1 VLLIS
6 FSFVDSLEYTT
17 AVVVLAGL
25 TYATIVKY
33 MKSQEGFNDANTG
46 AAIVERVH
54 GWEKKAGKGG
64 PVGLLSVGAEGFAD
78 AKSKKEDEKG
88 ALGGGS
94 GQAIDPVATAD
105 SDSPPASTT
114 DVTTPTQTSAVAA
127 DVTANLNAKPPVG
140 QEPVSNALAASDAYK
155 ALGTMSKE
163 SLATTAKSADGFEGA
178 QGLFKLGQMPSESK
192 SGPFVDVA
200 ATMGNA
206 INALQPEQ
214 MAAMT
219 QESQKLMETQKSLM
233 GMLQSM
239 RPVLQVGRQLLDTL
253 SGIFGG
259 GGKGLGGMLPA
270 MDQNAGKA

>member
-1 VLLIS
+1 
-6 FSFVDSLEYTT
+6 
-17 AVVVLAGL
+17 
-25 TYATIVKY
+25 
-33 MKSQEGFNDANTG
+33 M
-46 AAIVERVH
+46 
-54 GWEKKAGKGG
+54 
-64 PVGLLSVGAEGFAD
+64 
-78 AKSKKEDEKG
+78 
-88 ALGGGS
+88 
-94 GQAIDPVATAD
+94 
-105 SDSPPASTT
+105 
-114 DVTTPTQTSAVAA
+114 
-127 DVTANLNAKPPVG
+127 
-140 QEPVSNALAASDAYK
+140 
-155 ALGTMSKE
+155 GTMSKE

-239 RPVLQVGRQLLDTL
+239 RPVLQDGRQLLDTF